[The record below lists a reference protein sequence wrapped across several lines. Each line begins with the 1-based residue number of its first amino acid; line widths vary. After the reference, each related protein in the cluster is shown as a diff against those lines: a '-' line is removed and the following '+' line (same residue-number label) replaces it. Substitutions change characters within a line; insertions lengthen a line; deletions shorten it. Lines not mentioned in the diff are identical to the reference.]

1 MSVEQIPEK
10 RLSGTG
16 FDDSQKI
23 DSSDVSGS
31 HVETAEGTSITRKQR
46 LRKIDTYLLPLM
58 FMTYGLQALDKA
70 LLGYAAAYNLRKDTN
85 LHGSQYS
92 WVASVFYFG
101 YLVAQYPL
109 ASLLHKLTA
118 AQFLGVTVFIWGI
131 VVLCMNFAANFSGL
145 IALRFF
151 LGVLESA
158 VAPAF
163 VVLTAQWYT
172 RSEQP
177 LRQNIWFA
185 ATPTFGIIGGLVGYA
200 VGHIKDSVVTPWRL
214 LFIIFGCI
222 TIVWGVVLLF
232 WFPDLPGKA
241 RFFTEEEK
249 LYAVG
254 DIARQGTGAE
264 RSWKWSQVK
273 EAFLDV
279 KTWIFFILGILNTVP
294 AGGLS
299 NFGSLLIKGFGF
311 SAINTQLLTIPSH
324 AIQVVFLIG
333 AGIFANKVPHMRL
346 YIMAFSQIPPI
357 VGVVLLHTLDSDDRW
372 GRTVGLWLNYTH
384 SASLAVSFSVIGG
397 NVAGFA
403 KKTTV
408 TVLLFIGYCV
418 GNIAAP
424 QVFIDEEA
432 DRGYPSAITAM
443 LVCYCGTFL
452 VPLGLRWMYTRENKR
467 RDALEGQLEEDF
479 GGDEDLTD
487 LQRKDFRYVL

>member
-1 MSVEQIPEK
+1 MSPEQISEK
-10 RLSGTG
+10 GSTGTG
-16 FDDSQKI
+16 FETNQKM
-23 DSSDVSGS
+23 DRCDVSDS
-31 HVETAEGTSITRKQR
+31 HVETVGDVSITRKR
-46 LRKIDTYLLPLM
+46 TLRKIDTYLLPMM
-58 FMTYGLQALDKA
+58 FITYGLQALDKA
-70 LLGYAAAYNLRKDTN
+70 LLGYAAAYNLRKDTH

-101 YLVAQYPL
+101 YLVAEYPL
-109 ASLLHKLTA
+109 ASLLHKFTA
-118 AQFLGVTVFIWGI
+118 AQFLGVTVFVWGI
-131 VVLCMNFAANFSGL
+131 VVLCMNFATNFSGL

-151 LGVLESA
+151 LGALESA

-222 TIVWGVVLLF
+222 TILWGIVLLL
-232 WFPDLPGKA
+232 WFPDSPGKA
-241 RFFTEEEK
+241 QFFTEDEK
-249 LYAVG
+249 LHAAN
-254 DIARQGTGAE
+254 DIARQGTGVE

-273 EAFLDV
+273 EAFCDI
-279 KTWIFFILGILNTVP
+279 KTWIFFILGVLNTIP
-294 AGGLS
+294 SGGLS

-324 AIQVVFLIG
+324 AIQVIFLIG
-333 AGIFANKVPHMRL
+333 AGIFANKVPNMRL
-346 YIMAFSQIPPI
+346 YIMSFSQLPPI
-357 VGVVLLHTLDSDDRW
+357 IGVALLHSLASDDRW
-372 GRTVGLWLNYTH
+372 GKTVGLWLNYTH

-408 TVLLFIGYCV
+408 TVLLFVGYCV

-424 QVFIDEEA
+424 QFFIDEEA
-432 DRGYPSAITAM
+432 EQDYPTAIIAM

-452 VPLGLRWMYTRENKR
+452 VPLGLRWMYVQENKR
-467 RDALEGQLEEDF
+467 RDALESQPEEDY
-479 GGDEDLTD
+479 GDDDDLTD
-487 LQRKDFRYVL
+487 FQRKEFRYVL

>member
-1 MSVEQIPEK
+1 MTPEQTLEK
-10 RLSGTG
+10 RSSGTG
-16 FDDSQKI
+16 FEDNKKM
-23 DSSDVSGS
+23 DSSDIADSQ
-31 HVETAEGTSITRKQR
+31 VETVEGISITRKQIV
-46 LRKIDTYLLPLM
+46 RKIDTYLLPLM
-58 FMTYGLQALDKA
+58 FITYGLQALDKA
-70 LLGYAAAYNLRKDTN
+70 LLGYAAAYDLRKDTN
-85 LHGSQYS
+85 LQGSQYS

-101 YLVAQYPL
+101 YLVAEYPL
-109 ASLLHKLTA
+109 ASLLHKFTA
-118 AQFLGVTVFIWGI
+118 AQFLGVTVFLWGI
-131 VVLCMNFAANFSGL
+131 VVLCMNFATNFSGL

-200 VGHIKDSVVTPWRL
+200 VGHIKHSVVTPWRL
-214 LFIIFGCI
+214 LFIIFGCV
-222 TIVWGVVLLF
+222 TILMGIVLFF
-232 WFPDLPGKA
+232 WFPDSPGKS

-249 LYAVG
+249 LHAVD
-254 DIARQGTGAE
+254 DITRGGTGVE

-279 KTWIFFILGILNTVP
+279 KTWIFFILGILNTIP
-294 AGGLS
+294 SGGLS

-324 AIQVVFLIG
+324 VIQVVFLIS
-333 AGIFANKVPHMRL
+333 AGIFANKVPNMRL
-346 YIMAFSQIPPI
+346 YIMSFSQLPSIL
-357 VGVVLLHTLDSDDRW
+357 GVVLLHTLASDNRW
-372 GRTVGLWLNYTH
+372 GRTAGLWLNYTH

-424 QVFIDEEA
+424 QFFIDEESEE
-432 DRGYPSAITAM
+432 GYPTAIIAM

-452 VPLGLRWMYTRENKR
+452 VPLGLRMMYIRENKR
-467 RDALEGQLEEDF
+467 RDALEIGPEIY
-479 GGDEDLTD
+479 GDDDDLTD

>member
-1 MSVEQIPEK
+1 MSLQQVPEK
-10 RLSGTG
+10 RLSGTV
-16 FDDSQKI
+16 FEVDQKM
-23 DSSDVSGS
+23 DSSNGSDS
-31 HVETAEGTSITRKQR
+31 HVETAGGTTITRKQT

-58 FMTYGLQALDKA
+58 FITYGLQALDKA
-70 LLGYAAAYNLRKDTN
+70 LLGYAAAYDLRKDTH

-101 YLVAQYPL
+101 YLVAEYPL
-109 ASLLHKLTA
+109 ASLLHKFTA

-131 VVLCMNFAANFSGL
+131 VVLCMNFATNFSGL

-151 LGVLESA
+151 LGALESA

-200 VGHIKDSVVTPWRL
+200 VGHIENSAVTPWRL

-222 TIVWGVVLLF
+222 TILWGIVLLF
-232 WFPDLPGKA
+232 WFPDSPGKA

-249 LYAVG
+249 LHAAN
-254 DIARQGTGAE
+254 DIARQGTGVE

-279 KTWIFFILGILNTVP
+279 KTWIFFLLGILNTIP

-324 AIQVVFLIG
+324 TVQVIFLIG
-333 AGIFANKVPHMRL
+333 AGIFANKVPNMRL
-346 YIMAFSQIPPI
+346 YIMSYSQLPSI
-357 VGVVLLHTLDSDDRW
+357 VGVVLLHTLASDNRW
-372 GRTVGLWLNYTH
+372 GRTVGVWLNYTH

-408 TVLLFIGYCV
+408 TVLLFVGYCV

-424 QVFIDEEA
+424 QFFIDEEA
-432 DRGYPSAITAM
+432 KEGYPTAIIAM

-452 VPLGLRWMYTRENKR
+452 MPLGLRWMYVRENKR
-467 RDALEGQLEEDF
+467 RDALGSQPEEDY
-479 GGDEDLTD
+479 GDDDDLTD
-487 LQRKDFRYVL
+487 FQRKEFRYVL